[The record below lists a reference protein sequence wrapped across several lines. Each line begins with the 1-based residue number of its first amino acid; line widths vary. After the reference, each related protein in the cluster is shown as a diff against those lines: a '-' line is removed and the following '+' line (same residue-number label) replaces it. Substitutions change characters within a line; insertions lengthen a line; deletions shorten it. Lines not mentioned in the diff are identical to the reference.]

1 MKSNRLLII
10 LFTLFAAAMLA
21 IGRFYDH
28 RLEFY
33 GVNLTIILSS
43 IYSVILICIFLLI
56 KKSELTFSK
65 ILQYSFFSI
74 AILSNLVLWIFYDF
88 NEYGLIK
95 FLNFILITI
104 PISIIIS
111 ERFSRKDAKTLI
123 WVLFGISFMLLS
135 ISLINISSLAEN
147 RSGVL
152 GGGPIIL
159 SRWLC
164 LGAIISFFHPKLK
177 KYRIILFPLFIIVA
191 LFTGSRGPIM
201 SILITMTLYF
211 FLNFR
216 KLFWRFIVLLSLLIS
231 LVFIT
236 GFHNQLLEV
245 KTVSRVFM
253 NVQDGGG
260 GKSTSGRTILFQTS
274 IDEII
279 EYPLGVGMGNFEE
292 FANERFFLKRMSL
305 HYSHNIFLEIFCE
318 LGFLSSFIFL
328 IYVLVVFLSSFISI
342 INNQKNE
349 LLQLLFY
356 IFAFL
361 LLNSMISGDLSDA
374 RILFI
379 VIALL
384 SIKEIKNVNNL

>member
-10 LFTLFAAAMLA
+10 LFTLFAGVMLA

-28 RLEFY
+28 RLEVY

-104 PISIIIS
+104 PISVIIS

-123 WVLFGISFMLLS
+123 WVLFSISFMLLF
-135 ISLINISSLAEN
+135 ISLINISFLAEN

-191 LFTGSRGPIM
+191 LFTGSRGPIA

-279 EYPLGVGMGNFEE
+279 EYPLGVGFGNWEVYSKD
-292 FANERFFLKRMSL
+292 RSTLSLKKL
-305 HYSHNIFLEIFCE
+305 FYPHNLLLEILCE
-318 LGFLSSFIFL
+318 MGFVTSIIFIL
-328 IYVLVVFLSSFISI
+328 YVVFVLLKTI
-342 INNQKNE
+342 IKLKNNVGLNI
-349 LLQLLFY
+349 LFY

-374 RILFI
+374 RLLF
-379 VIALL
+379 VVLSLL
-384 SIKEIKNVNNL
+384 SIKEIRNVNNL

>member
-10 LFTLFAAAMLA
+10 LFTLFAGAMLA

-28 RLEFY
+28 RLEVY

-43 IYSVILICIFLLI
+43 IYSIILICIFLLI

-104 PISIIIS
+104 PISVIIS

-191 LFTGSRGPIM
+191 LFTGSRGPIA

-279 EYPLGVGMGNFEE
+279 EYPLGVGFGNWEVYSKD
-292 FANERFFLKRMSL
+292 RSTLSLKKL
-305 HYSHNIFLEIFCE
+305 FYPHNLLLEILCE
-318 LGFLSSFIFL
+318 MGFVTSIIFIL
-328 IYVLVVFLSSFISI
+328 YVVFILLNTI
-342 INNQKNE
+342 IKLKNNVGLNI
-349 LLQLLFY
+349 LFY
-356 IFAFL
+356 TFAFL

-374 RILFI
+374 RLLF
-379 VIALL
+379 VVLSLL
-384 SIKEIKNVNNL
+384 SIKEIRNVNNL

>member
-10 LFTLFAAAMLA
+10 LFTLFAGAMLA

-28 RLEFY
+28 RLEVY

-56 KKSELTFSK
+56 KKSELTSSK

-104 PISIIIS
+104 PISVIIS

-191 LFTGSRGPIM
+191 LFTGSRGPIA

-279 EYPLGVGMGNFEE
+279 EYPLGVGFGNWEVYSKD
-292 FANERFFLKRMSL
+292 RSTLSLKKL
-305 HYSHNIFLEIFCE
+305 FYPHNLLLEILCE
-318 LGFLSSFIFL
+318 MGFVTSIIFIL
-328 IYVLVVFLSSFISI
+328 YVVFILLNTI
-342 INNQKNE
+342 IKLKNNVGLNI
-349 LLQLLFY
+349 LFY

-374 RILFI
+374 RLLF
-379 VIALL
+379 VVLSLL
-384 SIKEIKNVNNL
+384 SIKEIRNVNNL

>member
-10 LFTLFAAAMLA
+10 LFTLFAGAMLA

-28 RLEFY
+28 RLEVY

-56 KKSELTFSK
+56 KKSELTSSK

-104 PISIIIS
+104 PISVIIS

-191 LFTGSRGPIM
+191 LFTGSRGPIV

-279 EYPLGVGMGNFEE
+279 EYPLGVGFGNWEVYSKD
-292 FANERFFLKRMSL
+292 RSTLSLKKL
-305 HYSHNIFLEIFCE
+305 FYPHNLLLEILCE
-318 LGFLSSFIFL
+318 MGFVTSIIFIL
-328 IYVLVVFLSSFISI
+328 YVVFILLNTI
-342 INNQKNE
+342 IKLKNNVGLNI
-349 LLQLLFY
+349 LFY

-374 RILFI
+374 RLLF
-379 VIALL
+379 VVLSLL
-384 SIKEIKNVNNL
+384 SIKEIRNVNNL

>member
-10 LFTLFAAAMLA
+10 LFTLFAGAMLA

-28 RLEFY
+28 RLEVY

-104 PISIIIS
+104 PISVIIS

-123 WVLFGISFMLLS
+123 WVLFSISFMLLF

-191 LFTGSRGPIM
+191 LFTGSRGPIA

-279 EYPLGVGMGNFEE
+279 EYPLGVGFGNWEVYSKD
-292 FANERFFLKRMSL
+292 RSTLSLKKL
-305 HYSHNIFLEIFCE
+305 FYPHNLLLEILCE
-318 LGFLSSFIFL
+318 MGFVTSIIFIL
-328 IYVLVVFLSSFISI
+328 YVVFVLLKTI
-342 INNQKNE
+342 IKLKNNVGLNI
-349 LLQLLFY
+349 LFY

-374 RILFI
+374 RLLF
-379 VIALL
+379 VVLSLL
-384 SIKEIKNVNNL
+384 SIKEIRNVNNL

>member
-10 LFTLFAAAMLA
+10 LFTLFAGVMLA

-28 RLEFY
+28 RLEVY

-104 PISIIIS
+104 PISVIIS

-123 WVLFGISFMLLS
+123 WVLFSISFMLLF

-191 LFTGSRGPIM
+191 LFTGSRGPIA

-279 EYPLGVGMGNFEE
+279 EYPLGVGFGNWEVYSKD
-292 FANERFFLKRMSL
+292 RSTLSLKKL
-305 HYSHNIFLEIFCE
+305 FYPHNLLLEILCE
-318 LGFLSSFIFL
+318 MGFVTSIIFIL
-328 IYVLVVFLSSFISI
+328 YVVFVLLKTI
-342 INNQKNE
+342 IKLKNNVGLNI
-349 LLQLLFY
+349 LFY

-374 RILFI
+374 RLLF
-379 VIALL
+379 VVLSLL
-384 SIKEIKNVNNL
+384 SIKEIRNVNNL